1 MGESSCIEST
11 SAFNPLGRIVIR
23 GCDRGIARHAHAHGS
38 DLTAVLPHFAPWS
51 TGRGS
56 GLRGDD
62 SYPELSYAWRIHAIS
77 SLSTSAALVRWIV
90 Y

>member
-1 MGESSCIEST
+1 MGESGHIEST
-11 SAFNPLGRIVIR
+11 SALNPLDRIVIR
-23 GCDRGIARHAHAHGS
+23 VCDRGIARHAHAHGS
-38 DLTAVLPHFAPWS
+38 GLSAVLLHYVPLS
-51 TGRGS
+51 TGGGS

-62 SYPELSYAWRIHAIS
+62 SYPELSYACRIHAIS

>member
-1 MGESSCIEST
+1 MGESGRIEST
-11 SAFNPLGRIVIR
+11 SGLNPLDRIVIR
-23 GCDRGIARHAHAHGS
+23 GCDRGIARQGHAYGS
-38 DLTAVLPHFAPWS
+38 GLTAVLPHFAPLS

-62 SYPELSYAWRIHAIS
+62 SYPELSYACRIHAIS